1 MLELDPDKRITA
13 EEALE
18 HEYFSEYHDPD
29 DEPTGID
36 YPNFLLF
43 CLCKIIFDNH

>member
-29 DEPTGID
+29 DEPTGATNIQAFAIID
-36 YPNFLLF
+36 F
-43 CLCKIIFDNH
+43 

>member
-29 DEPTGID
+29 DEPTGAQIHKQAF
-36 YPNFLLF
+36 N
-43 CLCKIIFDNH
+43 